1 MNRNALRKVRALR
14 QAIALPQCVATLSL
28 IFVFV
33 LAGCTA
39 PVTKS
44 ETNGRST
51 PTASTPSPP
60 ISTSNLAPTLT
71 MAQAWGNVT
80 ITQVPSLL
88 PNGELFSGTE
98 NATPDGQW
106 LIGEVEPRNQLNNQT
121 IYPQIALYNIHT
133 LQLRVISTLRSPQ
146 SRIDGLSTDG
156 RWLAWT
162 DAVDPATLYDWVMY
176 VCDLQTGAV
185 RVLATAAHVNGQAAP
200 GPHGGPYVSNGY
212 VIWTESTAPVQQGD
226 LNSLKNELV
235 QEENL
240 ATGVITTL
248 AQSAFVESFSW
259 PWVAWGQI
267 NATGGGAVD
276 LRNLVTQQR
285 QQLNDE
291 PSTLI
296 LDGATAALQDSTGV
310 EVELIP
316 NVAQSITPQVVFA
329 INPADNIQL
338 GYMTLND
345 RFVAW
350 RGDATVLTPL
360 VYDRAQHVTVTL
372 PTTNAP
378 QPLEADAVGPLLIW
392 SDLAET
398 EAQKQI
404 DDQNGLSSLVM
415 MYIVNVSQLPTK
427 APGA

>member
-1 MNRNALRKVRALR
+1 MNHNAHRSECTLR
-14 QAIALPQCVATLSL
+14 QAIVLPQCVTTLSL
-28 IFVFV
+28 VFVFI

-39 PVTKS
+39 PATKGQ
-44 ETNGRST
+44 TNGHSTPTRST
-51 PTASTPSPP
+51 PPP
-60 ISTSNLAPTLT
+60 ISATNPAPTLT
-71 MAQAWGNVT
+71 LAQAWGNVT
-80 ITQVPSLL
+80 ITRIPSLL

-106 LIGEVEPRNQLNNQT
+106 LIGEVEPRDQLNNQT

-176 VCDLQTGAV
+176 VCDLRTGAI
-185 RVLATAAHVNGQAAP
+185 RVLATAAHVNGQAVP
-200 GPHGGPYVSNGY
+200 GPHGGPYVSNGD

-240 ATGVITTL
+240 SNGAITTL

-267 NATGGGAVD
+267 NASGGGAVD
-276 LRNLVTQQR
+276 LQNLMTQQR

-291 PSTLI
+291 PSTFI
-296 LDGATAALQDSTGV
+296 LDGATAALQDNAGV
-310 EVELIP
+310 QVELIP
-316 NVAQSITPQVVFA
+316 DVARSMTPQVVFA
-329 INPADNIQL
+329 ISPAYNIQL
-338 GYMTLND
+338 GYMTLSD
-345 RFVAW
+345 RLVAW
-350 RGDATVLTPL
+350 RGDATVPTPL
-360 VYDRAQHVTVTL
+360 VWDRVQHVTVTL

-378 QPLEADAVGPLLIW
+378 QPLEADAVGPLIIW

-404 DDQNGLSSLVM
+404 DDRNGLNPLVTIC
-415 MYIVNVSQLPTK
+415 IVNVSQLPTK
-427 APGA
+427 APGK